1 MNDIVTQ
8 VSIVLCVKAD
18 GSIST
23 CGLYD
28 ILLNLDSSTRK
39 GDYNG
44 NYVCLQVYI
53 GGSVVARV
61 GREGKIGLIMCCLG
75 GFWGFVILR
84 NG

>member
-1 MNDIVTQ
+1 MVWLARLT
-8 VSIVLCVKAD
+8 VLCVEAD
-18 GSIST
+18 SSISIPAG
-23 CGLYD
+23 C

-61 GREGKIGLIMCCLG
+61 GREGTIV
-75 GFWGFVILR
+75 W
-84 NG
+84 

>member
-1 MNDIVTQ
+1 MRRLTAL
-8 VSIVLCVKAD
+8 SLPAGC
-18 GSIST
+18 
-23 CGLYD
+23 

-61 GREGKIGLIMCCLG
+61 GREGKIGLVVVMHCPGVFGALLFCVMDNFCRVIYCL
-75 GFWGFVILR
+75 
-84 NG
+84 N